1 MADYHELTNLHLAI
15 LGILWQRREATVAE
29 IHEALEPRIRVSR
42 KTVATLLSRLEQRGL
57 VRHRSER
64 NGNVFTTAVRRRTIL
79 VARLAAMLG
88 AMFESSEQPAV
99 AHAVDRQDVRPD
111 DVARL
116 RLLLRKAE
124 RDLRRRS

>member
-15 LGILWQRREATVAE
+15 LGILWERREASVAE
-29 IHEALEPRIRVSR
+29 IHAALEPR

-57 VRHRSER
+57 VRHRAER
-64 NGNVFTTAVRRRTIL
+64 NGNVFTTAVRRRTVL

-88 AMFESSEQPAV
+88 AMFDSQLRPV
-99 AHAVDRQDVRPD
+99 APHAVESREVRPG

-116 RLLLRKAE
+116 RQLLRKAE
-124 RDLRRRS
+124 RDLGKRA

>member
-29 IHEALEPRIRVSR
+29 IHEDLEPRLRVSR

-57 VRHRSER
+57 VRHRAER
-64 NGNVFTTAVRRRTIL
+64 NGNVFAPAVRRRAVL
-79 VARLAAMLG
+79 VARLAAML
-88 AMFESSEQPAV
+88 EAV
-99 AHAVDRQDVRPD
+99 FDSPLRPVAPHAVETREVRRG

-116 RLLLRKAE
+116 RQLLRQAE
-124 RDLRRRS
+124 RDLGRRA

>member
-64 NGNVFTTAVRRRTIL
+64 NGNVFTTAVRRRTVL

-99 AHAVDRQDVRPD
+99 PHAVDRQDVRPG

>member
-15 LGILWQRREATVAE
+15 LGVLWERRDATVAD
-29 IHEALEPRIRVSR
+29 IHHLLGRRMAVSR

-57 VRHRSER
+57 VRHRTG
-64 NGNVFTTAVRRRTIL
+64 GNESVFTATVRRRTVLIS
-79 VARLAAMLG
+79 RMAAMLG

-99 AHAVDRQDVRPD
+99 PHAVDRQDVRPG

>member
-99 AHAVDRQDVRPD
+99 AHAVDRQDVRPG